1 MDLEKEEDNILSFY
15 KLVDDGKKLIAN
27 GNNDFSKIKIDPNK
41 MSVLLFTS
49 GTTGQS
55 KIVMLSQKN
64 ICSNVSAMTTLIKMR
79 DDDNVLSFLP
89 LHHTFECTAT
99 FLYCNFT
106 GCNIC

>member
-1 MDLEKEEDNILSFY
+1 
-15 KLVDDGKKLIAN
+15 
-27 GNNDFSKIKIDPNK
+27 

-106 GCNIC
+106 GCNICYADSIQSS